1 MCIAIGNN
9 DLFLHDVYNVV
20 AGEQRNLYYVW

>member
-9 DLFLHDVYNVV
+9 VLFLHDAWNVV
-20 AGEQRNLYYVW
+20 AGELRNFW